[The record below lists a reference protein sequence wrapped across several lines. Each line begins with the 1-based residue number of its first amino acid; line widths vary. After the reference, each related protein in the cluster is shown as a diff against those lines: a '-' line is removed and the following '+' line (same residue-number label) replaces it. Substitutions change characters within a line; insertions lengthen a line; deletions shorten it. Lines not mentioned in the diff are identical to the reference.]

1 MAEKD
6 DQTKG
11 FDTLGSLSEIGETAE
26 KQVKELADKVSGAVD
41 GAINAAS
48 QAVRSGTVSA
58 QQEAE
63 WAASRARQFYDTGL
77 AHWKATEEQAVGY
90 VREGVQYALEHQE
103 AATAGAVGAAL
114 VLLPGPRGWVV
125 RKVLKR
131 FRSQEAVFRNAE
143 LRNAQLAD
151 RLSLQASGGR
161 AGGQEC
167 CQAEPRAWGL
177 RRAELWARR
186 RDRRPRRAAVARPP
200 RRAPRRAQSKEVQRL
215 EERVAAARAEYE
227 RGLSKLKA
235 ASSELQSLGGRVRG
249 AEKSAHALITDLRE
263 LPSKAAL
270 QMRSDVAQKAS
281 AAAGQRSAIEKL
293 VRSLAKQGI

>member
-103 AATAGAVGAAL
+103 AATGGAVGAAL

-151 RLSLQASGGR
+151 RLSL
-161 AGGQEC
+161 
-167 CQAEPRAWGL
+167 
-177 RRAELWARR
+177 
-186 RDRRPRRAAVARPP
+186 
-200 RRAPRRAQSKEVQRL
+200 QSKEVQRL